1 MAQQLYFSRDTRM
14 FVQFRNTTLNSEL
27 PADLGKGA
35 LWEIPVLD
43 GYSFSQTTNT
53 SEIALA
59 EMESS
64 AGISRRGRRMFT
76 DSLAPAEWSFS
87 TYARPFKSIGQN
99 ALGSNSKAAEKL
111 AQTGVHAV
119 EEVLWAS
126 MFGADTYS
134 TSNSFEK
141 FRRNIQPVSGAESD
155 VITPSAVSSTLTMTE
170 SNRSALHSFTLYFL
184 IDTATSNPLLY
195 RLPEAIVN
203 EASVDFDVD
212 GIATINWS
220 GMAKEVQD
228 NSSKMSVSATATP
241 ATNTGRIGGV
251 PMAVGDFVVN
261 TGNTRAVSIVS
272 TATAGS
278 NVVATQAIDEAI
290 TSTKNFIRNRLTGV
304 SIESSETA
312 GADKVPGVFPGR
324 HAKISAID
332 NTNKVFTVPSDTPH
346 GFKTGDQ
353 VLISGCAGNTGVN
366 NRHLFVRVGDET
378 GTYAGTTNATT
389 EFSLFTALGSAT
401 ENGALRLG
409 NASLLDSGTYTG
421 SYTALSGTAANGK
434 YSLTLTGG
442 SFNLGNNISYLVP
455 EELGAINKPLE
466 HVTGTRTATGNAT
479 CYLTL
484 EDTDTTNGTS
494 RQFFNDMVGTGA
506 MSKVVNKFKVIM
518 DIGGSAAAADTTN
531 PVLSIEFPTAHIEV
545 PSHSIEDVISLE
557 TNFTALPTDFGQANE
572 ITSVTY
578 RPPATY

>member
-14 FVQFRNTTLNSEL
+14 FIQFRNTTDNSEL

-87 TYARPFKSIGQN
+87 TYARPFKSIGQT
-99 ALGSNSKAAEKL
+99 AAATGTKAAETGSN
-111 AQTGVHAV
+111 TGVHAV

-126 MFGADTYS
+126 MFGADKYTA
-134 TSNSFEK
+134 NSSFQK
-141 FRRNIQPVSGAESD
+141 FRREIQPVSGTETD
-155 VITPSAVSSTLTMTE
+155 VITPSTGSGASSTIVMGE
-170 SNRSALHSFTLYFL
+170 SNRSALHSFTLWFL

-228 NSSKMSVSATATP
+228 NSSKLSVSATDTP
-241 ATNTGRIGGV
+241 ATNTGRVGGDAMVIG
-251 PMAVGDFVVN
+251 DLVVN
-261 TGNTRAVSIVS
+261 TGNTRAVSIV
-272 TATAGS
+272 TAINAGS
-278 NVVATQAIDEAI
+278 AISAPTQAIDEAI

-304 SIESSETA
+304 SIEASD
-312 GADKVPGVFPGR
+312 GADKVAGVFPGR
-324 HAKISAID
+324 HAVISAV
-332 NTNKVFTVPSDTPH
+332 NTTSNTVTTSTAH
-346 GFKTGDQ
+346 NFSNGDQ
-353 VLISGCAGNTGVN
+353 VFITGV
-366 NRHLFVRVGDET
+366 
-378 GTYAGTTNATT
+378 AGTTELNNTHNFVGAK
-389 EFSLFTALGSAT
+389 TANTFRLYTSSAL
-401 ENGALRLG
+401 ALTG
-409 NASLLDSGTYTG
+409 HASTG
-421 SYTALSGTAANGK
+421 VVGLSGVWSSSTGIVANGK

-442 SFNLGNNISYLVP
+442 SFNIGNNITYLVP

-484 EDTDTTNGTS
+484 EDTDSTNGTS

-506 MSKVVNKFKVIM
+506 MSKVVNKFKVTM
-518 DIGGSAAAADTTN
+518 DIGGTAASADDTN
-531 PVLSIEFPTAHIEV
+531 PVLSITFPTAHIEV
-545 PSHSIEDVISLE
+545 PSHSIEDIISLE
-557 TNFTALPTDFGQANE
+557 TNFTALPTDFGQADE
-572 ITSVTY
+572 ITSVIY
-578 RPPATY
+578 KPPATY

>member
-14 FVQFRNTTLNSEL
+14 FVQFRNTTTNTE
-27 PADLGKGA
+27 ADDTRGGGA

-53 SEIALA
+53 SEIALS

-87 TYARPFKSIGQN
+87 TYARPFKSVGQT
-99 ALGSNSKAAEKL
+99 ALGTASTGTKGAE
-111 AQTGVHAV
+111 AGGGVDVHAV

-126 MFGADTYS
+126 MFGADTYTTGTS
-134 TSNSFEK
+134 TFT
-141 FRRNIQPVSGAESD
+141 RGVQAVSGP
-155 VITPSAVSSTLTMTE
+155 VITPSTTESTIGIAE
-170 SNRSALHSFTLYFL
+170 SNRSALHSFVLYFL
-184 IDTATSNPLLY
+184 IDTATANPLLY
-195 RLPEAIVN
+195 RMPEAIVN

-220 GMAKEVQD
+220 GFAKEIQD
-228 NSSKMSVSATATP
+228 NSSKLSVSTRHDATVANGRVGGT
-241 ATNTGRIGGV
+241 TNLV
-251 PMAVGDFVVN
+251 VGDLVID
-261 TGNTRAVSIVS
+261 TGNSRAVHIVTNVAS
-272 TATAGS
+272 TQA
-278 NVVATQAIDEAI
+278 VVTQAIDEAV

-304 SIESSETA
+304 TIETA
-312 GADKVPGVFPGR
+312 DGADKAPGTFPGQ
-324 HAKISAID
+324 HATISAID
-332 NTNKVFTVPSDTPH
+332 NTNKVFTTSTAH
-346 GFKTGDQ
+346 GFKTGDK
-353 VLISGCAGNTGVN
+353 VLISGCEGNTGVN
-366 NRHLFVRVGDET
+366 DRHLFVRVGDET

-389 EFSLFTALGSAT
+389 KFSLFTALGSAT

-421 SYTALSGTAANGK
+421 TYTTLSGTAANGL

-442 SFNLGNNISYLVP
+442 SFNLGNNITYLVP

-494 RQFFNDMVGTGA
+494 RQFFNDLVGTGA
-506 MSKVVNKFKVIM
+506 MAKVVNKFKVTM
-518 DIGGSAAAADTTN
+518 DVGGTAAAADTVN
-531 PVLSIEFPTAHIEV
+531 PAFSIIFPTAHIEV

-557 TNFTALPTDFGQANE
+557 TTFTALPTDFGAADE
-572 ITSVTY
+572 ITSVIY

>member
-14 FVQFRNTTLNSEL
+14 FIQFRNTTDNTEQ
-27 PADLGKGA
+27 PIDLGKGA

-53 SEIALA
+53 SEIALS

-87 TYARPFKSIGQN
+87 TYIRPFKSL
-99 ALGSNSKAAEKL
+99 AGSVATGTKAADTAGE
-111 AQTGVHAV
+111 VHAV

-126 MFGADTYS
+126 MFGADKYDA
-134 TSNSFEK
+134 NK
-141 FRRNIQPVSGAESD
+141 FVRNIQPISGTESD
-155 VITPSAVSSTLTMTE
+155 VITPSSGAGASSIITMAE
-170 SNRSALHSFTLYFL
+170 SNRSALHSFTLWFL

-195 RLPEAIVN
+195 RMPEAIVN

-228 NSSKMSVSATATP
+228 NSSKLSVSANNTP
-241 ATNTGRIGGV
+241 ATNTGRVGGDAMVIG
-251 PMAVGDFVVN
+251 DLVVN
-261 TGNTRAVSIVS
+261 TGNTRAVSIV
-272 TATAGS
+272 TGINAGS
-278 NVVATQAIDEAI
+278 AISAPTQAIDEAI

-304 SIESSETA
+304 SIEAADGS
-312 GADKVPGVFPGR
+312 DKVAGIFPGR
-324 HAKISAID
+324 HAIVSAVTTAT
-332 NTNKVFTVPSDTPH
+332 NTVTTSTSHNFNN
-346 GFKTGDQ
+346 GDQ
-353 VLISGCAGNTGVN
+353 VYITGV
-366 NRHLFVRVGDET
+366 
-378 GTYAGTTNATT
+378 AGTTELNTT
-389 EFSLFTALGSAT
+389 HNFVGAKTANTFRLYT
-401 ENGALRLG
+401 TKALALAG
-409 NASLLDSGTYTG
+409 HASTG
-421 SYTALSGTAANGK
+421 VFALTNSYSSSTGIVANGQ

-442 SFNLGNNISYLVP
+442 SFNIGNNITYLVP

-484 EDTDTTNGTS
+484 EDTDSTNGTS

-506 MSKVVNKFKVIM
+506 MSKVVNKFKVTM
-518 DIGGSAAAADTTN
+518 DVGGTAAAADDTN

-578 RPPATY
+578 KPPATY

>member
-14 FVQFRNTTLNSEL
+14 FIQFRNTTVNTEL
-27 PADLGKGA
+27 PADLGEGA

-87 TYARPFKSIGQN
+87 TYVRPFKSVGQT
-99 ALGSNSKAAEKL
+99 ALGTAINGSKAAETGSN
-111 AQTGVHAV
+111 TGVHAV

-134 TSNSFEK
+134 TSGGFQK
-141 FRRNIQPVSGAESD
+141 FRRNIQPVSGTESD
-155 VITPSAVSSTLTMTE
+155 VITPSTGTGAKSVLTMNE
-170 SNRSALHSFTLYFL
+170 SNRSALHSFTLWFL

-228 NSSKMSVSATATP
+228 NSDKVGISAIHNALVS
-241 ATNTGRIGGV
+241 NGRVSGTDNLV
-251 PMAVGDFVVN
+251 VGDLLID
-261 TGNTRAVSIVS
+261 TGNTRAVSIV
-272 TATAGS
+272 TNVGS
-278 NVVATQAIDEAI
+278 ANALATQAIDEAI

-304 SIESSETA
+304 SIESSETG

-324 HAKISAID
+324 HAVISTVTPGTD
-332 NTNKVFTVPSDTPH
+332 TVTTSTNHNFSN
-346 GFKTGDQ
+346 GDQ
-353 VLISGCAGNTGVN
+353 VFITGVGGTTGIN
-366 NRHLFVRVGDET
+366 GTHNFVGAKTADTFRLYDTKIKALAGAATSAASGQPVVL
-378 GTYAGTTNATT
+378 AGT
-389 EFSLFTALGSAT
+389 FSS
-401 ENGALRLG
+401 
-409 NASLLDSGTYTG
+409 STG
-421 SYTALSGTAANGK
+421 SVANGK

-484 EDTDTTNGTS
+484 EDLDTTNGTS

-506 MSKVVNKFKVIM
+506 MSKVVNKFKVVM
-518 DIGGSAAAADTTN
+518 DIGGSAAAADDTN

-572 ITSVTY
+572 ITSITY

>member
-14 FVQFRNTTLNSEL
+14 FIQFRNTTENSEL
-27 PADLGKGA
+27 PADLGRGA

-87 TYARPFKSIGQN
+87 TYARPFKSL
-99 ALGSNSKAAEKL
+99 AGSVATGSIAADTAAE
-111 AQTGVHAV
+111 VHAV

-126 MFGADTYS
+126 MFGADKY
-134 TSNSFEK
+134 NNNNFV
-141 FRRNIQPVSGAESD
+141 RNIQPVGGAD
-155 VITPSAVSSTLTMTE
+155 AAVLTAGAAAVGSVLTIGE
-170 SNRSALHSFTLYFL
+170 SNRSALHSFTLFFL

-195 RLPEAIVN
+195 RMPEAIVN

-220 GMAKEVQD
+220 GFAKEIQD
-228 NSSKMSVSATATP
+228 NSSKLVVSANATP
-241 ATNTGRIGGV
+241 TKSNGRVGTGT
-251 PMAVGDFVVN
+251 GDLALGDIIIN
-261 TGNTRAVSIVS
+261 TGNTRAVSIVDDVS
-272 TATAGS
+272 GS
-278 NVVATQAIDEAI
+278 NVAGTQAIDEAI

-304 SIESSETA
+304 TIESGET
-312 GADKVPGVFPGR
+312 GGTDKVPGIFPGQ
-324 HAKISAID
+324 HAVITGVNAGTDTVTVSTD
-332 NTNKVFTVPSDTPH
+332 TNFTA
-346 GFKTGDQ
+346 GDQ
-353 VLISGCAGNTGVN
+353 VFVTGV
-366 NRHLFVRVGDET
+366 T
-378 GTYAGTTNATT
+378 GTTGINGTHNFVGALSTSSPFTFKLYDTRVKALAGAATGASGAPVDLAGT
-389 EFSLFTALGSAT
+389 FSGS
-401 ENGALRLG
+401 G
-409 NASLLDSGTYTG
+409 GTV
-421 SYTALSGTAANGK
+421 ANGK

-484 EDTDTTNGTS
+484 EDSDSTNGTS
-494 RQFFNDMVGTGA
+494 RQFFNDLVGTGS
-506 MSKVVNKFKVIM
+506 MSKVVNKFKVTM
-518 DIGGSAAAADTTN
+518 DIGGTAAAADTVN
-531 PVLSIEFPTAHIEV
+531 PALSIVFPTAHIEV

-557 TNFTALPTDFGQANE
+557 TNFTALPTDFGQADE
-572 ITSVTY
+572 ITSITY
-578 RPPATY
+578 KSPATY

>member
-1 MAQQLYFSRDTRM
+1 M
-14 FVQFRNTTLNSEL
+14 FIQFRNTTENSEL
-27 PADLGKGA
+27 STDLGKGA

-87 TYARPFKSIGQN
+87 TYARPFKSL
-99 ALGSNSKAAEKL
+99 AGSVATGSQAADAATE
-111 AQTGVHAV
+111 VHAV

-126 MFGADTYS
+126 MFGADKVL
-134 TSNSFEK
+134 SNNFV
-141 FRRNIQPVSGAESD
+141 RNIQPVGGADAS
-155 VITPSAVSSTLTMTE
+155 VITASSTSSTVTIGE
-170 SNRSALHSFTLYFL
+170 SNRSALHSFTLFFL

-195 RLPEAIVN
+195 RMPEAIVN

-220 GMAKEVQD
+220 GFAKEIQD
-228 NSSKMSVSATATP
+228 NSSKLVVSANATP
-241 ATNTGRIGGV
+241 TKSNGRVGTGT
-251 PMAVGDFVVN
+251 GDLALGDIIIN
-261 TGNTRAVSIVS
+261 TGNTRAVSIVDDIS
-272 TATAGS
+272 GS
-278 NVVATQAIDEAI
+278 NVAGTQAIDEAI

-304 SIESSETA
+304 TIESGET
-312 GADKVPGVFPGR
+312 GGTDKVPGVFPGQ
-324 HAKISAID
+324 HAVISAV
-332 NTNKVFTVPSDTPH
+332 NTTSNTVTTSTDH
-346 GFKTGDQ
+346 NFSNGDQ
-353 VLISGCAGNTGVN
+353 VFITGV
-366 NRHLFVRVGDET
+366 
-378 GTYAGTTNATT
+378 AGTTELNSTHNFVGAKTATT
-389 EFSLFTALGSAT
+389 FRLYTSSAL
-401 ENGALRLG
+401 ALTGHASTGVVVLT
-409 NASLLDSGTYTG
+409 NAWSSSTGTV
-421 SYTALSGTAANGK
+421 ANGK

-442 SFNLGNNISYLVP
+442 SFNLGNNITYLVP

-484 EDTDTTNGTS
+484 EDTDSTNGTS
-494 RQFFNDMVGTGA
+494 RQFFNDLVGTGA
-506 MSKVVNKFKVIM
+506 MSKVVNKFKITM
-518 DIGGSAAAADTTN
+518 DVGGTAAAADTVN
-531 PVLSIEFPTAHIEV
+531 PCLSIVFPTAHIEV

-557 TNFTALPTDFGQANE
+557 TNFTALPTDFGQADE
-572 ITSVTY
+572 ITSITY